1 MAEMCLL
8 ALSFFSVLAFTREF
22 LRMRHCFLL
31 YILFLPLV
39 NIFLF
44 LSCAEAEISGKI
56 GVNYGQLGDN
66 LPSPRQSIDLIKSM
80 KAARV
85 KLYDANPEILNL
97 LSGTNIHVS
106 IMVPNQEILSI
117 SSNQTLADQ
126 WVRNY
131 VLSHYPQT
139 MIRFIV
145 VGNELLSH
153 YSDRQIWPHIVPAM
167 RRIKKSLKANN
178 IGNIKIGTSL
188 AMDLLESS
196 FPPSS
201 GMFRS
206 DIQDTVMV
214 PLLQFLNGT
223 NSFFFLD
230 VYPYLAW
237 SANPSN
243 ISLDY
248 ALFRG
253 VGLNYTDPVSNLTYT
268 NLLDQMLDSVIFAME
283 KLGYPN
289 IRLLISETG
298 WPNAGDVDQ
307 PGANVY
313 NAAIYNRNL
322 IKKMTAKPAV
332 GTPARPGMIIP
343 TFIFALYNEN
353 QKRGPGTERHWGL
366 LDCRG
371 KPVYGVDLTGEQK
384 EPEDDHQLPM
394 PQNNKP
400 YKGKIW
406 CVVAGEVNQAHLGLA
421 LRYACSQ
428 GNGTCD
434 ALMPGKECYEPV
446 SLLWHASYAFS
457 SYWAKFRSMGADC
470 YFNGL
475 AVQTTVDPSECSL
488 FCVSEVS
495 PFVDLLI

>member
-1 MAEMCLL
+1 
-8 ALSFFSVLAFTREF
+8 
-22 LRMRHCFLL
+22 
-31 YILFLPLV
+31 
-39 NIFLF
+39 
-44 LSCAEAEISGKI
+44 
-56 GVNYGQLGDN
+56 
-66 LPSPRQSIDLIKSM
+66 M
-80 KAARV
+80 KAGRV

-97 LSGTNIHVS
+97 LSGTKIQVS
-106 IMVPNQEILSI
+106 IMVPNQEISNI

-126 WVRNY
+126 WVRDN
-131 VLSHYPQT
+131 VLSYYPQT

-145 VGNELLSH
+145 VGNEVLSY
-153 YSDRQIWPHIVPAM
+153 YSDRDRETWSNLVPAM
-167 RRIKKSLKANN
+167 RRIKKSLQANN
-178 IGNIKIGTSL
+178 IPNIKVGTSV
-188 AMDLLESS
+188 AMDVMESS

-206 DIQDTVMV
+206 DILDTVMV
-214 PLLQFLNGT
+214 PLLEFLSGT

-248 ALFRG
+248 ALFRDG
-253 VGLNYTDPVSNLTYT
+253 NLNYTDPISNLTYT
-268 NLLDQMLDSVIFAME
+268 NLLDEMLDSVIFAME

-313 NAAIYNRNL
+313 NAALYNQNL

-332 GTPARPGMIIP
+332 GTPARPGMTIP

-366 LDCRG
+366 LDCNG
-371 KPVYGVDLTGEQK
+371 KPVYGVDLTGEQ
-384 EPEDDHQLPM
+384 ESNDDQLPM

-400 YKGKIW
+400 YQGKIW
-406 CVVAGEVNQAHLGLA
+406 CVVASEVNPEQLVSA
-421 LRYACSQ
+421 LIYACSQ

-434 ALMPGKECYEPV
+434 ALMPGKECYEPF
-446 SLLWHASYAFS
+446 SLLSHASYAFS
-457 SYWAKFRSMGADC
+457 SYWAKFRSLGANC

-475 AVQTTVDPSECSL
+475 AVQTTEDPSKCFNFLCVNCVNHPTLRYFHIPVTLSIEEAMLFSL
-488 FCVSEVS
+488 IQKLHILCVIS
-495 PFVDLLI
+495 IC